1 MDFIKR
7 TWAEIDLD
15 ALDYNIK
22 SIKSKMSPKHKVMG
36 IVKADA
42 YGHGD
47 GFVARKLQAG
57 GFDWFG
63 VSNIE
68 EAITLRACDIKKPI
82 LILGYTPAELAKT
95 LYENDIIQCVYSSEY
110 AKALAEH
117 ANSEGVKIAVHIKID
132 IGMGRLGFIFRHSA
146 EESIEELV
154 DVCAYSC
161 FKLEGIF
168 THFPTADEKERGDT
182 ELQFARF
189 CEVTNE
195 LRERGYSF
203 EIEHCAN
210 SAAAINHPEFS
221 LDMVR
226 LGIILYGA
234 LPSDTISFSVTP
246 RPTIVLKTVVSNI
259 KTVRKGDAIGYG
271 SSYIALTDMKIV
283 TLPIGY
289 ADGFLRSNS
298 NSGTPIMINQIPCKI
313 VGRICMDQLMVDVSK
328 IDKVDIGDEITM
340 FGNDNSI
347 SLYDLARYNQTIPYE
362 ILCTLGARVPRFYR
376 RNGCIENL

>member
-1 MDFIKR
+1 MMR
-7 TWAEIDLD
+7 N
-15 ALDYNIK
+15 ALP
-22 SIKSKMSPKHKVMG
+22 SKTKICCV
-36 IVKADA
+36 VKADA
-42 YGHGD
+42 YGHGALR
-47 GFVARKLQAG
+47 VARLLEEIGADY
-57 GFDWFG
+57 FA
-63 VSNIE
+63 VSNID
-68 EAITLRACDIKKPI
+68 EALILRKANISSRI
-82 LILGYTPAELAKT
+82 LILGYTPPNRAKMLAE
-95 LYENDIIQCVYSSEY
+95 YNISQCVYSSEY

-146 EESIEELV
+146 EESIKELV

-234 LPSDTISFSVTP
+234 LPSDTMSFSVTP

-271 SSYIALTDMKIV
+271 SSYIASTDMKIA

-298 NSGTPIMINQIPCKI
+298 NSGTPIMIYQIPCKI

>member
-1 MDFIKR
+1 MVLGYSPLETTELLAK
-7 TWAEIDLD
+7 
-15 ALDYNIK
+15 YNISQCVHSYEYGK
-22 SIKSKMSPKHKVMG
+22 ALLSDAKSK
-36 IVKADA
+36 
-42 YGHGD
+42 
-47 GFVARKLQAG
+47 
-57 GFDWFG
+57 
-63 VSNIE
+63 
-68 EAITLRACDIKKPI
+68 
-82 LILGYTPAELAKT
+82 
-95 LYENDIIQCVYSSEY
+95 
-110 AKALAEH
+110 
-117 ANSEGVKIAVHIKID
+117 GVKIAVHIKID
-132 IGMGRLGFIFRHSA
+132 TGMGRIGFPFRGFD
-146 EESIEELV
+146 EDLRIEEIVELCN
-154 DVCAYSC
+154 DEAFIS
-161 FKLEGIF
+161 EGIF

-234 LPSDTISFSVTP
+234 LPSDTMSFSVTP

-271 SSYIALTDMKIV
+271 SSYIASTDMKIA